1 VTAGAA
7 DQGPGDH
14 VDRRDQNDF
23 LRARRRQ
30 VLAMLARGLRGQPH
44 DSDRLLRLDEVT
56 GALG

>member
-1 VTAGAA
+1 MTAGAA
-7 DQGPGDH
+7 DHGPDDS
-14 VDRRDQNDF
+14 VDRRNQNDF
-23 LRARRRQ
+23 LPARRYQ